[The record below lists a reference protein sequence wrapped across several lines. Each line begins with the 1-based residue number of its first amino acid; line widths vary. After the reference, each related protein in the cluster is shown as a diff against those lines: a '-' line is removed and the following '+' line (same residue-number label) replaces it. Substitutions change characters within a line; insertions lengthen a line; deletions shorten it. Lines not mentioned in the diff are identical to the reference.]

1 MDIVARAD
9 LPFPRS
15 LPEFQRV
22 FPDDAAWLERARWP
36 DGFTC
41 PHCGTSAE
49 ACRFAARPGVLR
61 CRSCRRD
68 TRLTAGTV
76 LHRSQT
82 PLSTW
87 FWGAPLVVSQTRG
100 LSATQFQRQLGLSR
114 YETAFGI
121 LHKLRAG
128 MVRPDRDRIGGQ
140 GSHVEVDETWVGG
153 RTRGEGRGVHHKTPV
168 AGAVESAVAPG
179 ATVVTDDWA
188 GDADLAMRGYGHR
201 PVVQHGDPAVTEEFL
216 PIVHLVFSNLKTWL
230 GGTRHG
236 VSPKHLQAHLNE
248 FAFRFNRRFWPFNAF
263 RSLLGIAAE
272 DEAPT
277 CAGLHEG
284 EWHHPHI

>member
-22 FPDDAAWLERARWP
+22 FPDDAACAAWLERARWP

-41 PHCGTSAE
+41 PHCGTAAE

-76 LHRSQT
+76 MHRSQT

-100 LSATQFQRQLGLSR
+100 LSATQFQRQPGLSR

-121 LHKLRAG
+121 LHKLRCRDGAARP
-128 MVRPDRDRIGGQ
+128 RPDRGARVPCRSRRDLGRRPYARRRPWRPPQ
-140 GSHVEVDETWVGG
+140 DAGG
-153 RTRGEGRGVHHKTPV
+153 RRRRG
-168 AGAVESAVAPG
+168 
-179 ATVVTDDWA
+179 
-188 GDADLAMRGYGHR
+188 
-201 PVVQHGDPAVTEEFL
+201 PA
-216 PIVHLVFSNLKTWL
+216 
-230 GGTRHG
+230 
-236 VSPKHLQAHLNE
+236 Q
-248 FAFRFNRRFWPFNAF
+248 
-263 RSLLGIAAE
+263 
-272 DEAPT
+272 EARN
-277 CAGLHEG
+277 CAGQA
-284 EWHHPHI
+284 